1 MSTQNLPLTNSSR
14 RSKLAFAALAMALAG
29 VITPASAANFQYRH
43 PVYGLTAPVSI
54 GSQAQQA
61 AAEIVVALTGGPSL
75 PAGEVNWPY
84 SYDLKQLLSVT
95 GDNNWSTTN
104 VSWNLPSGSLPA
116 GLSLGTDGVIS
127 GVPTTKDSVGASFQ
141 VKASYKGKDG
151 QQVYTIVVNGQVLR
165 VTQVAAGFGHTC
177 ALTTTGGVKCW
188 GRNSEGQLGNNSAVQ
203 QLAPVNVVGLSSGVI
218 NLAAGM
224 YHTCAVTSTNGVKCW
239 GGNGGG
245 QLGNGNTTNS
255 YVPLDVTGLAS
266 GIASVAGGANFSCA
280 LTTGSGVK
288 CWGGNTY
295 GQLGNNS
302 TAAGPSPV
310 DVSNLSSGVT
320 SLALGNYHACAVVS
334 GGAKCWGY
342 NYAGQVGNNST
353 TTAKVPADVSGL
365 TSGVLSVTAGAAHA
379 CAVTSVGGVKC
390 WGQGTAGQL
399 GNNGLAN
406 SLVPVNVSNLSA
418 GVGSVGAGGFHTCAV
433 LSSGAA
439 KCWGNNASGQ
449 LGNNGTTTSKVP
461 VDVVGL
467 TSDVSFIVG
476 GANGSH
482 TCAATAS
489 GLKCWG
495 NNADGE
501 LGNNSTTNSLVPADV
516 TP

>member
-1 MSTQNLPLTNSSR
+1 MRTYPPSLSR
-14 RSKLAFAALAMALAG
+14 PTRGAKLAAATLALALAG
-29 VITPASAANFQYRH
+29 LVAPATAANFQYRH
-43 PVYGLTAPVSI
+43 LVYGLAAPVSPAPP
-54 GSQAQQA
+54 AQQA

-75 PAGEVNWPY
+75 PAGEVSSSY
-84 SYDLKQLLSVT
+84 SYDLKQLLTIT
-95 GDNNWSTTN
+95 GESWSSSN
-104 VSWNLPSGSLPA
+104 VSWSLPSGNLPA

-127 GVPTTKDSVGASFQ
+127 GIPTTKDLVGSSFQ

-151 QQVYTIVVNGQVLR
+151 LQVYTIVVNGQVLR

-188 GRNSEGQLGNNSAVQ
+188 GRNSEGQLGNNSTGQ
-203 QLAPVNVVGLSSGVI
+203 RLTPVNVVGLTSGVI
-218 NLAAGM
+218 SLTAGI
-224 YHTCAVTSTNGVKCW
+224 YHTCAVTSTKGAKCW
-239 GGNGGG
+239 GSNSVG
-245 QLGNGNTTNS
+245 QLGNNS
-255 YVPLDVTGLAS
+255 TATSLVPVDVANLTS
-266 GIASVAGGANFSCA
+266 GVESIAGGANFSCA
-280 LTTGSGVK
+280 LTTGGGVM
-288 CWGGNTY
+288 CWGGNGF

-302 TAAGPSPV
+302 TANSPV
-310 DVSNLSSGVT
+310 PVAVSNLSSGAT
-320 SLALGNYHACAVVS
+320 SLALGNYHTCVVVS

-342 NYAGQVGNNST
+342 NYAGQVGNGST
-353 TTAKVPADVSGL
+353 TIAKVPADVSGL

-379 CAVTSVGGVKC
+379 CAVTSLGGVKC

-406 SLVPVNVSNLSA
+406 SSVPVNVSNLSA
-418 GVGSVGAGGFHTCAV
+418 GVSSVGAGGLHTCAV

-439 KCWGNNASGQ
+439 KCWGDNALGQ
-449 LGNNGTTTSKVP
+449 LGNNSTATSKVP
-461 VDVVGL
+461 VAVVGL
-467 TSDVSFIVG
+467 TSGVSFIIG

-501 LGNNSTTNSLVPADV
+501 LGNNSTTSTKIPVDV